1 MCGGDDV
8 AFNKERALEVL
19 QEELNK
25 KGLMRQVPGKHM
37 HRLMVLYVEFLGRF
51 GGGVRPKE
59 NADRVRAAERVE
71 QRLEAL
77 LAQIREVGRL
87 EHELR
92 GMRAQEEE
100 RVRDERERELEDTRK
115 DLEAAKEALKMVAG
129 GFSDAQLGSGLI
141 LLGATLAVGLVYL
154 EGHPLE
160 TSTTAYIILCMWLAN
175 GVVAPIRSLLSRNS
189 RDFIGLVV
197 FCWCINT
204 YMRSWHIFRVL
215 PK

>member
-1 MCGGDDV
+1 
-8 AFNKERALEVL
+8 
-19 QEELNK
+19 
-25 KGLMRQVPGKHM
+25 MRQVPGKHM
-37 HRLMVLYVEFLGRF
+37 HRSMMLYVEFLGRF
-51 GGGVRPKE
+51 GGGIQPRE
-59 NADRVRAAERVE
+59 NADRVRAAERGE
-71 QRLEAL
+71 RRLEAL
-77 LAQIREVGRL
+77 LAKSREVRRL

-160 TSTTAYIILCMWLAN
+160 TSTTAHIILCMWLAN

-189 RDFIGLVV
+189 RVFIGLVM